1 MSSNPEHLLRLL
13 AERGAAS
20 PLAECLDDET
30 IAGLAEG
37 SLEAAARDMAMA
49 HIAGCT
55 RCRRAVS
62 SVASALIDPVVSREL
77 KATARPR
84 LRFLTIASG
93 IAAAAIVAFVA
104 LPWRSVDDTSTH
116 RAPTI
121 TAAASPVLMAPVG
134 VVADVRTLRWTGVA
148 GADRY
153 RVTLFDATGG
163 VVYETQTSDT
173 AIAVPSTVSLQRVG
187 SYFWKVEA
195 RTGFNR
201 WSSSDLVEFSV
212 Q

>member
-1 MSSNPEHLLRLL
+1 MTENAEHLLRLR
-13 AERGAAS
+13 AERGAGS
-20 PLAECLDDET
+20 LTAECLDDET
-30 IAGLAEG
+30 AAALAEG
-37 SLEAAARDMAMA
+37 ALDGAARDVAMA
-49 HIAGCT
+49 HIASCA
-55 RCRRAVS
+55 RCRHAVS
-62 SVASALIDPVVSREL
+62 SVARALVDPAVSREL
-77 KATARPR
+77 KAIRRPQ
-84 LRFLTIASG
+84 LRSLTVASG

-104 LPWRSVDDTSTH
+104 LPWRTADETSTH

-134 VVADVRTLRWTGVA
+134 VVADARTLRWTGVG

-163 VVYETQTSDT
+163 VVYETQTPDT
-173 AIAVPSTVSLQRVG
+173 VVAIPAIVTLARG
-187 SYFWKVEA
+187 RGYFWKVEA
-195 RTGFNR
+195 RTGWNR

>member
-1 MSSNPEHLLRLL
+1 MTSNPEHLLRLT
-13 AERGAAS
+13 AERGAVS
-20 PLAECLDDET
+20 PTADCLDDEI

-37 SLEAAARDMAMA
+37 SLDAAARDVATA
-49 HIAGCT
+49 HVAGCA

-62 SVASALIDPVVSREL
+62 SVARALADPAVSREVR
-77 KATARPR
+77 ATARPR
-84 LRFLTIASG
+84 LRLLTIASG
-93 IAAAAIVAFVA
+93 LAAAAILAFVA
-104 LPWRSVDDTSTH
+104 LPWRSLDDTSTH

-121 TAAASPVLMAPVG
+121 TGAASPVLMAPVG
-134 VVADVRTLRWTGVA
+134 VVAEARSLRWTSVA

-163 VVYETQTSDT
+163 VLSETLTADT
-173 AIAVPSTVSLQRVG
+173 VVTFPTEVSLERG
-187 SYFWKVEA
+187 RSYFWKVEA